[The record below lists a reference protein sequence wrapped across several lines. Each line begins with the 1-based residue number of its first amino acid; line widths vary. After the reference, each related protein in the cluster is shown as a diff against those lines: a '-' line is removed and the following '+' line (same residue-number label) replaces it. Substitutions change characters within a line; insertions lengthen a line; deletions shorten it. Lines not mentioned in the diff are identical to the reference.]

1 MEHPPNLGEVAVGG
15 DQQPA
20 AARCRNVVG
29 VETTNAAGRNRQEL
43 ALVVIAPLA
52 VLLVLG
58 LALADLGG
66 YALFFALVS
75 IAIVVG
81 LAATAD
87 YAVVGRVLRLRR

>member
-1 MEHPPNLGEVAVGG
+1 VDTA
-15 DQQPA
+15 
-20 AARCRNVVG
+20 
-29 VETTNAAGRNRQEL
+29 NAAGRNRQEL
-43 ALVVIAPLA
+43 ALVVVTPLA

-75 IAIVVG
+75 TTVVVA

-87 YAVVGRVLRLRR
+87 YAVVGRVLRVRR

>member
-1 MEHPPNLGEVAVGG
+1 VDTAH
-15 DQQPA
+15 
-20 AARCRNVVG
+20 
-29 VETTNAAGRNRQEL
+29 AAGRNRQEL

-58 LALADLGG
+58 LALAGLGG

-75 IAIVVG
+75 IAVVVA

-87 YAVVGRVLRLRR
+87 YAVLGRVLRVRR